1 MWISISP
8 TSEETYLITDT
19 NRSTQI
25 VENMNGKL
33 RNMNALTYK
42 LLILFLGM
50 ALVCQAQVDGEIL
63 KPQKGI
69 FLLQNASL
77 VTVTEGILENTDLL
91 ISDGLIQH
99 IGKNISTS
107 EAQVIDCTGKFVYP
121 GLIDSGSR
129 LGLVEVNSLAETQDY
144 MELGNVTPNMQAL
157 TAINPNSVA
166 IPVTRVNGVTSS
178 IALPSGGLFPG
189 TAVLI
194 HLNGYTPAQM
204 YGGFKGVL
212 LNFPSSARTSTYDTR
227 TDEKVQKEAEE
238 AQKKLDDIW
247 ERAVSYHRL
256 KSAGATLDYYPEM
269 AHLSQ
274 VIAGEIPLMVEANA
288 AVDIRR
294 AIKWLKEKNVTAI
307 LSGVSEGWRIA
318 EEIAESGLP
327 VIAGPVL
334 TIPSRQ
340 SDRYDA
346 AYTNPGLLA
355 KAGVKVALRTND
367 AENVRNLPFHAGFAA
382 AYGMGKE
389 EALKA
394 VTINP
399 AEIFGLEKQI
409 GSLEEG
415 KMANLFISDGDPFEP
430 RTQISHL
437 FIQGYKIPMTNRQIR
452 LYQEF
457 NERSPGLE
465 Q

>member
-1 MWISISP
+1 MPNGWA
-8 TSEETYLITDT
+8 E
-19 NRSTQI
+19 
-25 VENMNGKL
+25 MNGKPSD
-33 RNMNALTYK
+33 MNAFKYI
-42 LLILFLGM
+42 LLVFFLG
-50 ALVCQAQVDGEIL
+50 LGIFCQAQEDGEIL

-69 FLLQNASL
+69 FLLQNATL
-77 VTVTEGILENTDLL
+77 VTVTKGILENSDLL
-91 ISDGLIQH
+91 IADGLIQK
-99 IGKNISTS
+99 IGKNLSFPD
-107 EAQVIDCTGKFVYP
+107 AQLIDCTGKFIYP
-121 GLIDSGSR
+121 GMIDSGNR
-129 LGLVEVNSLAETQDY
+129 LGLVEVNSLSETQDF
-144 MELGNVTPNMQAL
+144 MEIGNVTPNMQAL
-157 TAINPNSVA
+157 TAVNPNAVA
-166 IPVTRVNGVTSS
+166 IAVTRVNGVTSS

-189 TAVLI
+189 TAALN
-194 HLNGYTPAQM
+194 HLNGYTPDQM
-204 YGGFKGVL
+204 YGGFKGVI

-227 TDEKVQKEAEE
+227 SEEDVQKESEE

-247 ERAVSYHRL
+247 EKAVSYHRL
-256 KSAGATLDYYPEM
+256 KSAGAMLDYYPEM
-269 AHLSQ
+269 EHLSK
-274 VIAGEIPLMVEANA
+274 VIAGEISLMIEANA

-294 AIKWLKEKNVTAI
+294 AIKWVKDNKVTAI
-307 LSGVSEGWRIA
+307 LTGVSEGWRIA
-318 EEIAESGLP
+318 EEIASSGLS

-346 AYTNPGLLA
+346 AYTNPGILA

-394 VTINP
+394 VTIHA
-399 AEIFGLEKQI
+399 AEIFGLDHQI

-415 KMANLFISDGDPFEP
+415 KMGNLFITDGDPFEP

>member
-1 MWISISP
+1 M
-8 TSEETYLITDT
+8 
-19 NRSTQI
+19 
-25 VENMNGKL
+25 K
-33 RNMNALTYK
+33 ALKFK
-42 LLILFLGM
+42 LLVLLWGVTIF
-50 ALVCQAQVDGEIL
+50 CQAQEDGEFL
-63 KPQKGI
+63 KPEKGT
-69 FLLQNASL
+69 FLIQNATL
-77 VTVTEGILENTDLL
+77 VTVTQGTMENTDLL
-91 ISDGLIQH
+91 IANGLIQG
-99 IGKNISTS
+99 IGKNLAPLD
-107 EAQVIDCTGKFVYP
+107 AQIIDCRGKFVYP
-121 GLIDSGSR
+121 GFIDSGNR
-129 LGLVEVNSLAETQDY
+129 LGLVEVNSVAETQDF
-144 MELGNVTPNMQAL
+144 MEIGNVTPNMQAL

-189 TAVLI
+189 TAALI
-194 HLNGYTPAQM
+194 HLNGYTPDQM
-204 YGGFKGVL
+204 YGGFKAIL
-212 LNFPSSARTSTYDTR
+212 LNFPSSARTSTFDNR

-238 AQKKLDDIW
+238 AQQKLNDIW
-247 ERAVSYHRL
+247 ERAVTYQRL
-256 KSAGATLDYYPEM
+256 KSSGATLDYYPEM
-269 AHLSQ
+269 EHLAK
-274 VIAGEIPLMVEANA
+274 VIAGEIPLMIETNA

-294 AIKWLKEKNVTAI
+294 AIKWVNDKNLTAI

-318 EEIAESGLP
+318 EEIATSGLS
-327 VIAGPVL
+327 VITGPVL

-346 AYTNPGLLA
+346 AYTNPGIMA

-394 VTINP
+394 VTIHP
-399 AEIFGLEKQI
+399 AEMFGIADQV
-409 GSLEEG
+409 GSLEVG
-415 KMANLFISDGDPFEP
+415 KIANLFISDGDPFEP

-437 FIQGYKIPMTNRQIR
+437 FIKGFKIPLTNRQIR

>member
-1 MWISISP
+1 M
-8 TSEETYLITDT
+8 E
-19 NRSTQI
+19 
-25 VENMNGKL
+25 
-33 RNMNALTYK
+33 ALKYK
-42 LLILFLGM
+42 LLVLFLGFTIF
-50 ALVCQAQVDGEIL
+50 CQAQEDGEFL
-63 KPQKGI
+63 KPETGT
-69 FLLQNASL
+69 FLLQNATL
-77 VTVTEGILENTDLL
+77 VTVTQGMKENTDLL
-91 ISDGLIQH
+91 IVDGLIQR
-99 IGKNISTS
+99 IGKNLASID
-107 EAQVIDCTGKFVYP
+107 AQIIDCTEKFVYP
-121 GLIDSGSR
+121 GFIDSGNR
-129 LGLVEVNSLAETQDY
+129 LGLVEVSSVAETQDF
-144 MELGNVTPNMQAL
+144 MEIGNVTPNMQAL
-157 TAINPNSVA
+157 TAVNPNSVA

-189 TAVLI
+189 TAALI
-194 HLNGYTPAQM
+194 HLNGYTPDQM
-204 YGGFKGVL
+204 YGGFKAIL
-212 LNFPSSARTSTYDTR
+212 LNFPSSARTSTLDNR

-238 AQKKLDDIW
+238 AQQKLDDIW
-247 ERAVSYHRL
+247 ERAVTYQRL

-269 AHLSQ
+269 EHLSK
-274 VIAGEIPLMVEANA
+274 VIAGEITLLIEVNA

-294 AIKWLKEKNVTAI
+294 AIKWVQDKNVTAI

-318 EEIAESGLP
+318 EEIASSGLS
-327 VIAGPVL
+327 VITGPVL
-334 TIPSRQ
+334 TIPTRQ

-382 AYGMGKE
+382 AYGMGIE

-394 VTINP
+394 VTIHP
-399 AEIFGLEKQI
+399 AEMFGIADQV

-415 KMANLFISDGDPFEP
+415 KFANLFISDGDPFEP
-430 RTQISHL
+430 RSQISHL
-437 FIQGYKIPMTNRQIR
+437 FIKGYKIPMTNRQIR